1 MECIPEHIFNACA
14 RSPFTIL
21 MSCHAHK
28 LLNIKQQMTTL
39 ISIYNRIRHSV
50 FAKCAGFI
58 LSIFHYYTY
67 FINGKK
73 EVYLLTRMLEEA
85 VILKAKKQEYLE
97 KKRQDLV
104 GKSKTIKKQ
113 KQDEF
118 ITAER
123 IVKDA
128 RRKRMSFKKS
138 TRNVPHSHRCT
149 SHTKSSQTAYCL

>member
-1 MECIPEHIFNACA
+1 
-14 RSPFTIL
+14 
-21 MSCHAHK
+21 
-28 LLNIKQQMTTL
+28 
-39 ISIYNRIRHSV
+39 
-50 FAKCAGFI
+50 
-58 LSIFHYYTY
+58 
-67 FINGKK
+67 
-73 EVYLLTRMLEEA
+73 MLEEA

-128 RRKRMSFKKS
+128 RRKRMSSKKS
-138 TRNVPHSHRCT
+138 ARNVLHSRRYT
-149 SHTKSSQTAYCL
+149 SHTKSNQTACCL